1 MIGVHAGYGG
11 WMHGMIASKR
21 IQPDTEEPKPAG
33 EGTESGRGDS
43 PHGGSTESGS
53 GFFMRWRTMFGIVG
67 SIPFAFLGVGIY
79 RAWLATFF
87 RYEVFPTIGFADYAM
102 FEGAIA
108 AVSFALAFT
117 AKRVVP
123 LWSNRAASVAT
134 AVSLTG
140 GSVLIVL
147 DCFFLATGV
156 VKVVGLVL
164 AGGGLGALIL
174 MWAEFYGSL
183 NPMRVALY
191 HALAIMVGC
200 AIKWVFMGLSAPYLA
215 FFAIVLPLVS
225 FAQVQSSMKRL
236 PERDLPRKYDTA
248 EGTAEF
254 PWKPVLLMAACTFA
268 CGFGTLP
275 MQTIGPGNTLGVLLV
290 TALVVVGVLSESKW
304 FNFDTIYQLA
314 FPLSIIAF
322 LFVAPSMGANSM
334 VMAVCYDAGYTMLS
348 MFMMLVL
355 SNITYRF
362 GISAV
367 WINGIERGIRYL
379 VEIAGW
385 ALSATMPLFASS
397 SAISGIYTVIALV
410 MIVVFV
416 AVSFTERGLSA
427 KWGVSLHDGG
437 SIDGAM
443 SASRLAMRVSDVS
456 KEHDLTPREEEVLQ
470 LLARRESPSQI
481 EKNLYVARGTLK
493 AHISHIYRKLDVHS
507 RDELFEMLEGDFR
520 RRGCSGDS
528 SAASVD
534 G

>member
-1 MIGVHAGYGG
+1 
-11 WMHGMIASKR
+11 MHT
-21 IQPDTEEPKPAG
+21 DTEPERADVQRG
-33 EGTESGRGDS
+33 EAPGGRG
-43 PHGGSTESGS
+43 GL
-53 GFFMRWRTMFGIVG
+53 FARWRNVFGIIG
-67 SIPFAFLGVGIY
+67 SIPFVFLGVGIY

-87 RYEVFPTIGFADYAM
+87 RYEAFPTIGFADYAV

-108 AVSFALAFT
+108 VVSFALAFS
-117 AKRVVP
+117 ARRIVP
-123 LWSNRAASVAT
+123 LWSNRTASAAT
-134 AVSLTG
+134 AVSLVG
-140 GSVLIVL
+140 GSALIVL
-147 DCFFLATGV
+147 DCFVLSTGV
-156 VKVVGLVL
+156 VKLVGLAF
-164 AGGGLGALIL
+164 AGGGLGSLIL

-200 AIKWVFMGLSAPYLA
+200 VIKWVFMGMSAPYLA

-225 FAQVQSSMKRL
+225 LVQVRLSMKRL
-236 PERDLPRKYDTA
+236 PERDLPRKYDKA
-248 EGTAEF
+248 EGGAAF
-254 PWKPVLLMAACTFA
+254 PWKPVLLMSACTFA
-268 CGFGTLP
+268 CGFGALP
-275 MQTIGPGNTLGVLLV
+275 MQPLGFGNTIGVLLV
-290 TALVVVGVLSESKW
+290 TSLVLFGILSESRW

-322 LFVAPSMGANSM
+322 LFVAPSVSANAV
-334 VMAVCYDAGYTMLS
+334 VMTACYDAGYTMLS

-385 ALSATMPLFASS
+385 ALSATLPLVASS
-397 SAISGIYTVIALV
+397 SVISGIYTVIALV

-416 AVSFTERGLSA
+416 VVLFTERGLSA

-437 SIDGAM
+437 GIDGAM
-443 SASRLAMRVSDVS
+443 SSSRLAMRVSDVS
-456 KEHDLTPREEEVLQ
+456 AKHDLTLREEEVLQ

-481 EKNLYVARGTLK
+481 EKNLYVAHGTLK
-493 AHISHIYRKLDVHS
+493 AHISHIYRKLGIHS
-507 RDELFEMLEGDFR
+507 REELFELLEGEDSR
-520 RRGCSGDS
+520 RRERDGDS
-528 SAASVD
+528 PAIGSN